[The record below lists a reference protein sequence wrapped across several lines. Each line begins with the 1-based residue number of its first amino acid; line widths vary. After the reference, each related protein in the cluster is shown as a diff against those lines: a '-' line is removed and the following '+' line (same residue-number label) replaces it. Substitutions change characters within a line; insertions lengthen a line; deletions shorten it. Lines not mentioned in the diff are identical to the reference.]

1 MSTPTYQVV
10 GFGGKTYVS
19 PLQFPQSTAFLG
31 TLKLATTRVINP
43 IVSAKGAI
51 FFGTPQW
58 GNPTAKKY
66 AGAPMTLNKSNISY
80 NWRFFY
86 PSNGKI
92 PGSPIPNYGQ
102 LLPRPL

>member
-10 GFGGKTYVS
+10 GFGGKTNVS
-19 PLQFPQSTAFLG
+19 PLQIPLSTTFIG
-31 TLKLATTRVINP
+31 TLNIKKATLSPVS
-43 IVSAKGAI
+43 SAKGSA
-51 FFGTPQW
+51 FFGTVQW
-58 GNPTAKKY
+58 GNPAAK
-66 AGAPMTLNKSNISY
+66 ANGAVPIVLDKNDFAY